1 MGRLAGD
8 EEVAVRIR
16 LVLVLATLLLA
27 ACGASVATT
36 NEATPTDSASGM
48 PDMGDGDGSFA
59 FGEPGDP
66 KMVDLTIRIDQL
78 DPFQFTPEMV
88 EVKAGETIRFVV
100 SNRGATDHEFVIG
113 DMAFQEQHE
122 SEMMEEGSG
131 MMTSEPNAVVVA
143 PGQSIDVFWRFTT
156 PGTYVYGCHVSG
168 HFAAGMKG
176 EIKVA

>member
-1 MGRLAGD
+1 MRM
-8 EEVAVRIR
+8 R
-16 LVLVLATLLLA
+16 LVVVATIGLVLS
-27 ACGASVATT
+27 ACGSSGAST
-36 NEATPTDSASGM
+36 EGEPPTDSTTGM
-48 PDMGDGDGSFA
+48 PSMGDGDGSFT

-66 KMVDLTIRIDQL
+66 NMVGRTIRIDQL
-78 DPFQFTPEMV
+78 DPFRFSPEMV

-100 SNRGATDHEFVIG
+100 SNRGTTDHEFVIG
-113 DMAFQEQHE
+113 DMAFQEQHG

-176 EIKVA
+176 EIKVT